1 MDFLPLFGFITFV
14 LIIVTFFQ
22 GVHRETLEQEIV
34 DLKKELKEEA
44 AKNRMLAKL
53 NDDLN
58 NEIRNE
64 LLRAVPRLPLESSQL
79 MRRQSGY

>member
-1 MDFLPLFGFITFV
+1 MEFLPLFGLSTFI

-22 GVHRETLEQEIV
+22 GVHKETLEQEIV

-58 NEIRNE
+58 SEIKNE
-64 LLRAVPRLPLESSQL
+64 LLRALPRLPLESNQL